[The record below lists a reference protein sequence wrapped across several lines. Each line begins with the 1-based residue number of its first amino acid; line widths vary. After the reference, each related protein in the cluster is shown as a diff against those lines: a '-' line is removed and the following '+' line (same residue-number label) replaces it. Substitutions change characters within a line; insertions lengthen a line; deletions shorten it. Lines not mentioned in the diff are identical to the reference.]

1 MPILLQKGH
10 KRAMNTL
17 KSSLHDLRDLFERSI
32 TVRDIAESLTS
43 FDADHSTHEVRNFM
57 KEKGYD
63 VVGVREGGIIQ
74 GYVKQDDLSNDKISD
89 HIIQIKPDEPLQ
101 ETMSLVHAFKE
112 LRDRRWV
119 FVSILGQVGGI
130 VTRGD
135 LQKAPVRMWL
145 FGLVS
150 LIEMQLLWCIRQS
163 YPNESWVGLLPENR
177 HKKAQ
182 GILTDRRN
190 KNTEIDLADCLEF
203 VDKNKL
209 LLKTEFIWKQMP
221 FSSKKEVERFFR
233 RLADLRNL
241 LAHSQDIIGSN
252 WPQNA
257 DIALQ
262 AEEVLEKLEN
272 IEIEPSNH

>member
-1 MPILLQKGH
+1 MP
-10 KRAMNTL
+10 
-17 KSSLHDLRDLFERSI
+17 
-32 TVRDIAESLTS
+32 
-43 FDADHSTHEVRNFM
+43 
-57 KEKGYD
+57 
-63 VVGVREGGIIQ
+63 
-74 GYVKQDDLSNDKISD
+74 
-89 HIIQIKPDEPLQ
+89 
-101 ETMSLVHAFKE
+101 LVHAFKE
-112 LRDRRWV
+112 LRDHRWV

-163 YPNESWVGLLPENR
+163 YPDGSWFEKLSKDR
-177 HKKAQ
+177 CKKAQ
-182 GILTDRRN
+182 GILSNRRK
-190 KNTEIDLADCLEF
+190 KNIEIDLADCLEF